1 MGLLIALLTLI
12 LVVIALFLGL
22 LILIQLPKK
31 EAGMGAAFGA
41 DQAAAIFGAGSGTA
55 LTIMTRWCATG
66 FLLLCLVI
74 SVLTARNVRAQS
86 EVIEQQVKGAPAAAA
101 TTLPATGTGLG
112 LPAPAATEPAAAAE
126 TPAPAPATETPVAP
140 SGN

>member
-1 MGLLIALLTLI
+1 MGLVIALLTLV

-55 LTIMTRWCATG
+55 LSNMTRWSATL
-66 FLLLCLVI
+66 FLGLCLII
-74 SVLTARNVRAQS
+74 SVLTARNTRAQS

-101 TTLPATGTGLG
+101 AA
-112 LPAPAATEPAAAAE
+112 LPAPAANSLLPEASPAS
-126 TPAPAPATETPVAP
+126 ATETAAPAAAP

>member
-1 MGLLIALLTLI
+1 MGLLIALLTLF

-55 LTIMTRWCATG
+55 LSSMTRWCATG
-66 FLLLCLVI
+66 FLTLCLVI
-74 SVLTARNVRAQS
+74 SVLTARNVRAKS
-86 EVIEQQVKGAPAAAA
+86 EVIEQQVKGAPTPTA
-101 TTLPATGTGLG
+101 TALPGAGLG
-112 LPAPAATEPAAAAE
+112 LPAPTGGEPAPAVEAPAPAPAAE
-126 TPAPAPATETPVAP
+126 TPATPA
-140 SGN
+140 GN